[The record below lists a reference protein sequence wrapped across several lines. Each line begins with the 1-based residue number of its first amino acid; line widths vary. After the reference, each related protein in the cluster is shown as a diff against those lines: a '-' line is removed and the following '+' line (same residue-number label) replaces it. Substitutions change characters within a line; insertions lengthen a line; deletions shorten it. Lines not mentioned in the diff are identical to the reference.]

1 MPSPISPLDSLAIL
15 AVTLVSGVVSELVSW
30 YLVYRTQ
37 AFKDLKSKIERESR
51 KLDKIKEKHEV
62 DPKKKAKKKKEE
74 DRIVKDLTVAQQKLS
89 GLNIR
94 STLLMAA
101 TMIGLFWGLNSY
113 YSGIVV
119 AKLPFEPISIVRS
132 LAHRN
137 LSGDDVTDC
146 GVAFLYAVASMGIK
160 ANVKKLIGGEAPK
173 VSEHVPSLWNQA
185 EAAVGQQ

>member
-1 MPSPISPLDSLAIL
+1 MDPMNKCTVIAFGCVGKTVLVTHVVCWSLLIYCSLA
-15 AVTLVSGVVSELVSW
+15 V
-30 YLVYRTQ
+30 
-37 AFKDLKSKIERESR
+37 
-51 KLDKIKEKHEV
+51 DKIKEKHEV

-137 LSGDDVTDC
+137 LSGDDVT
-146 GVAFLYAVASMGIK
+146 VSAVMSRHLQQCSFCDVLESLEIQTFSFCSSSFVPCSLGGTRTASTTG
-160 ANVKKLIGGEAPK
+160 LLT
-173 VSEHVPSLWNQA
+173 SLC
-185 EAAVGQQ
+185 